1 MDKDLTTKNILKEE
15 IPIRWAQEEP
25 AEFLQKFVAKLQYLN
40 QILSKNSYVKETT
53 KMLNYIIKDAMNSPI
68 ILLAGITGTGKT
80 SLINALLRRPILSPK
95 IEVTTAVNSI
105 ICFGEKEEV
114 RAHFLDGQVASFD
127 IDKVELFTSLDT
139 SSARIL
145 REGLDFIEIYVNN
158 ELLKMITLIDTTPL
172 QLSGKETA
180 YIKESILNRADDIFW
195 VFKYGQRF
203 VPEELK
209 LIEKL
214 KEKKLI
220 PFGILN
226 GIDLIESEENKQQQ
240 LTTYEKE
247 LEKYVRAIV
256 RVSAKEAQEA
266 VIEQDSEKWQH
277 SQMDLLLEE
286 LKKAANNHQNRLA
299 FIAER
304 FIHWLKRFQT
314 ELDIIQDRE
323 PYNSSYQIVKDYAE
337 NFESIETEKVI
348 QNKQISK
355 LTSLYEETSNIFKE
369 VETLYQLLQV
379 IENSPLTNNSH
390 LSAFKEKAN
399 QYLLTVREY
408 RKLYHHYMEEYEIL
422 DKKHQKTNGKSLFK
436 YLFGNNKENDG
447 YFKDE
452 IEKLNF
458 KQQILENKYHS
469 ILLEEENLLKSFD
482 EIRELFNQ
490 LITEKLASI
499 LKEFSSLRIER
510 NSQDS
515 KIQKAVRR
523 LEGFNSIVEAQSF
536 LLKFVNECVL
546 SGEIV
551 LTKEQEEKIKHTL
564 QAIENVN
571 LDYQVYV
578 DQWKQGKPISHEK
591 IQTMVEEK
599 NPFYPLKMTTDD
611 IRVKVEEP
619 PKLIEM
625 NND

>member
-1 MDKDLTTKNILKEE
+1 MDKDLTTKNVLKEE

-25 AEFLQKFVAKLQYLN
+25 AEFLQKFVAKLQSLN
-40 QILSKNSYVKETT
+40 KILSKNSYVKETT
-53 KMLNYIIKDAMNSPI
+53 KVLNYIIKDAMNSPI

-95 IEVTTAVNSI
+95 IEVTTAVNCI

-114 RAHFLDGQVASFD
+114 RAHFFDGQVASFD

-158 ELLKMITLIDTTPL
+158 ELLKIITLIDTTPL

-214 KEKKLI
+214 KEKRLT
-220 PFGILN
+220 PLGIVN
-226 GIDLIESEENKQQQ
+226 GIDLIESEENKQ
-240 LTTYEKE
+240 LSTYEKE
-247 LEKYVRAIV
+247 LKKYVRATV
-256 RVSAKEAQEA
+256 SVSAKEAQEA
-266 VIEQDSEKWQH
+266 IVEQDSEKWQH

-286 LKKAANNHQNRLA
+286 LKKAANNHQRRLA

-304 FIHWLKRFQT
+304 FIHWLNRFQT
-314 ELDIIQDRE
+314 ELEIIQERE
-323 PYNSSYQIVKDYAE
+323 PYKSSYQIVKDYAE

-369 VETLYQLLQV
+369 VETLYQLIHV
-379 IENSPLTNNSH
+379 IVENSYLTKNGQ

-422 DKKHQKTNGKSLFK
+422 EKNHQKTNGKSLFK
-436 YLFGNNKENDG
+436 YLFGNNKEDDG
-447 YFKDE
+447 YYKDE

-458 KQQILENKYHS
+458 KQQIIEKKYNS

-490 LITEKLASI
+490 LIKEKLASI
-499 LKEFSSLRIER
+499 LKEFSSLRFER
-510 NSQDS
+510 SSQDS

-523 LEGFNSIVEAQSF
+523 LAGFNSIVEAQTF
-536 LLKFVNECVL
+536 LLKFVKECVL

-591 IQTMVEEK
+591 IQSMVEEK
-599 NPFYPLKMTTDD
+599 NPFYPLKMTTND
-611 IRVKVEEP
+611 IRVKIEEP

-625 NND
+625 NNE

>member
-1 MDKDLTTKNILKEE
+1 MDKDLTTKNVLKEE

-25 AEFLQKFVAKLQYLN
+25 AEFLQKFIAKLQSLN
-40 QILSKNSYVKETT
+40 KILSKNSYVKETT
-53 KMLNYIIKDAMNSPI
+53 KVLNYIIKDAMNSPI

-95 IEVTTAVNSI
+95 IEVTTAVNCI

-114 RAHFLDGQVASFD
+114 RAHFFDGQVASFD

-158 ELLKMITLIDTTPL
+158 ELLKIITLIDTTPL

-214 KEKKLI
+214 KEKRLT
-220 PFGILN
+220 PLGIVN
-226 GIDLIESEENKQQQ
+226 GIDLIESEENKQ
-240 LTTYEKE
+240 LSTYEKE
-247 LEKYVRAIV
+247 LKKYVRATV
-256 RVSAKEAQEA
+256 SVSAKEAQEA
-266 VIEQDSEKWQH
+266 IVEQDSEKWQH

-286 LKKAANNHQNRLA
+286 LKKAANNHQRRLA

-304 FIHWLKRFQT
+304 FIHWLNRFQT
-314 ELDIIQDRE
+314 ELEIIQERE
-323 PYNSSYQIVKDYAE
+323 PYKSSYQIVKDYAE

-369 VETLYQLLQV
+369 VETLYQLIHV
-379 IENSPLTNNSH
+379 IVENSYLTKNGQ

-422 DKKHQKTNGKSLFK
+422 EKNHQKTNGKSLFK
-436 YLFGNNKENDG
+436 YLFGNNKEDDG
-447 YFKDE
+447 YYKDE

-458 KQQILENKYHS
+458 KQQIIEKKYNS

-490 LITEKLASI
+490 LIKEKLASI
-499 LKEFSSLRIER
+499 LKEFSSLRFER
-510 NSQDS
+510 SSQDS

-523 LEGFNSIVEAQSF
+523 LAGFNSIVEAQTF
-536 LLKFVNECVL
+536 LLKFVKECVL

-591 IQTMVEEK
+591 IQSMVEEK
-599 NPFYPLKMTTDD
+599 NPFYPLKMTTND
-611 IRVKVEEP
+611 IRVKIEEP

-625 NND
+625 NNE